1 MCALVTD
8 TGRFQYQNADGE
20 AFEVASLLVEA
31 GASPSQIAL
40 HVYQSDRLAYI
51 HLAAKVMGRIRT
63 FGEGRV
69 AYSYVTTA
77 DLSASGVPL
86 AEMDG
91 LVDIVRCVEGT
102 EVALFLKEVDG
113 GKVRGNLRS
122 KSQLDI
128 SGVARQMG
136 GGGHTAAAGF
146 TAEGTI
152 DDVFTEIVPLLID
165 LLALDK
171 ES

>member
-1 MCALVTD
+1 
-8 TGRFQYQNADGE
+8 
-20 AFEVASLLVEA
+20 
-31 GASPSQIAL
+31 
-40 HVYQSDRLAYI
+40 
-51 HLAAKVMGRIRT
+51 MGRIRT

-69 AYSYVTTA
+69 AYSYVTAA

-102 EVALFLKEVDG
+102 EIALFLKEVDG

-122 KSQLDI
+122 KSELDI

-152 DDVFTEIVPLLID
+152 DDVFTQIVPLLID